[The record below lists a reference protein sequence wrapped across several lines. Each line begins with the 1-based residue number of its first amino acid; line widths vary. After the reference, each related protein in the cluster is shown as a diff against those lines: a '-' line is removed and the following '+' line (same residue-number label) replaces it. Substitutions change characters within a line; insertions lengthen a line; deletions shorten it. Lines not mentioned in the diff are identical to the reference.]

1 MQDIYIVTCIFI
13 LMVLFR
19 SMFLDF
25 YTKSIPISIR
35 NISLIKKDYGADAA
49 VIG

>member
-25 YTKSIPISIR
+25 YTKSTPISIK
-35 NISLIKKDYGADAA
+35 NISSIKKDDGADAA